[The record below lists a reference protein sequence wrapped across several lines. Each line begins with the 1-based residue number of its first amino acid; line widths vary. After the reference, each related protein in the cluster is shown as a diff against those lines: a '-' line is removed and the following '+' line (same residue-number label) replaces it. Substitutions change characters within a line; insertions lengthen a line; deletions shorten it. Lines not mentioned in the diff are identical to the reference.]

1 MTQTTIAQSNRRA
14 RGRRAR
20 GQLGRRSAFGV
31 AALAVAFTAAACGSS
46 SSTSSSSTTAGSTGN
61 QKVNCASGT
70 LTGAG
75 STFVNTILTQWI
87 KDYQS
92 KCPGSTVNYQSVGS
106 GAGVQQ
112 FTAGTVNFG
121 ASDVPFAASEQA
133 AANAKYPGGA
143 QQIIWAAGPIAIEY
157 KVAGVSNLKLS
168 PSTLASI
175 FAGKIKTWNDPA
187 IAADNPG
194 TNLPSEGIQVVHRSD
209 GSGTTAAFTGYLTT
223 VAGTVWTVGSAKDVP
238 WPTGQGAKGSDGV
251 TAVVTQTEGAIGYA
265 ELSYAKGGQVS
276 TASIKNAS
284 GQFVQPS
291 PSGATA
297 ALASTTVNPDGTA
310 KINYQAPGNTSYPI
324 STFTYVLVPTKS
336 PTPAVGTL
344 LKDFI
349 QYAVGPGQS
358 SANQLFYAPLPANVA
373 SQSQTAAAG
382 LS

>member
-1 MTQTTIAQSNRRA
+1 VTYNLIAQSNRRA
-14 RGRRAR
+14 RKRI
-20 GQLGRRSAFGV
+20 GRRSALG
-31 AALAVAFTAAACGSS
+31 AAAVAVALTAAACGSS
-46 SSTSSSSTTAGSTGN
+46 SSTSSSSTTTSGSSAA
-61 QKVNCASGT
+61 KVNCASGT
-70 LTGAG
+70 ITGAG
-75 STFVNTILTQWI
+75 STFVNTIALQWI

-92 KCPGSTVNYQSVGS
+92 KCPGATINYQSVGS

-157 KVAGVSNLKLS
+157 HVSGVSNLKLS

-175 FAGKIKTWNDPA
+175 FAGKVKTWNDPTV
-187 IAADNPG
+187 AADNPG
-194 TNLPSEGIQVVHRSD
+194 TNLPAEGIQVVHRSD
-209 GSGTTAAFTGYLTT
+209 GSGTTAAFTGYLASTSPTT
-223 VAGTVWTVGSAKDVP
+223 WTFGAAKDVP

-276 TASIKNAS
+276 TASIKNAA
-284 GQFVQPS
+284 GQFVQAS
-291 PSGATA
+291 SAGATA
-297 ALASTTVNPDGTA
+297 ALSSATVNPDGTA
-310 KINYQAPGNTSYPI
+310 KLNFQAPGSTAYPI

-336 PTPAVGTL
+336 SNGAVGTL
-344 LKDFI
+344 LKDFV
-349 QYAVGPGQS
+349 QYAIGPGQS
-358 SANQLFYAPLPANVA
+358 SATKLFYAPLPANVA

-382 LS
+382 IS

>member
-1 MTQTTIAQSNRRA
+1 MIAQSNRRA
-14 RGRRAR
+14 RNR
-20 GQLGRRSAFGV
+20 LGRRSMLGA
-31 AALAVAFTAAACGSS
+31 AALAVTLTAAACGSS
-46 SSTSSSSTTAGSTGN
+46 SSTSSSTTTTSGSSNT
-61 QKVNCASGT
+61 QVSCASGT
-70 LTGAG
+70 ITGAG
-75 STFVNTILTQWI
+75 STFVNTIALQWI
-87 KDYQS
+87 KNYQS

-112 FTAGTVNFG
+112 FNAGTVNFG

-168 PSTLASI
+168 PATLASI

-187 IAADNPG
+187 IAADNSG
-194 TNLPSEGIQVVHRSD
+194 TTLPSEGIQVVHRSD
-209 GSGTTAAFTGYLTT
+209 GSGTTAAFTGYLTS
-223 VAGTVWTVGSAKDVP
+223 VSGTVWTFGAAKDVP

-284 GQFVQPS
+284 GQFVQAS
-291 PSGATA
+291 SAGATA
-297 ALASTTVNPDGTA
+297 ALSSATINPDGTA
-310 KINYQAPGNTSYPI
+310 KLNFLATGSTAYPL

-344 LKDFI
+344 LKDFV
-349 QYAVGPGQS
+349 QYAIGPGQS

-373 SQSQTAAAG
+373 SASQTQAAG

>member
-1 MTQTTIAQSNRRA
+1 VTHNLIAQSDRRA
-14 RGRRAR
+14 RTRI
-20 GQLGRRSAFGV
+20 GRRSALGV
-31 AALAVAFTAAACGSS
+31 AAVAVALTAAACGSS
-46 SSTSSSSTTAGSTGN
+46 SSTSSSSTTTPGN
-61 QKVNCASGT
+61 TSNAKVNCASGT
-70 LTGAG
+70 ITGAG
-75 STFVNTILTQWI
+75 STFVNTIALQWI

-92 KCPGSTVNYQSVGS
+92 KCPGSTINYQSVGS

-112 FTAGTVNFG
+112 FNAGTVNFG

-157 KVAGVSNLKLS
+157 HVSGVSNLKLS
-168 PSTLASI
+168 PNTLASI
-175 FAGKIKTWNDPA
+175 FAGKVKTWNDPT

-209 GSGTTAAFTGYLTT
+209 GSGTTAAFTGYLT
-223 VAGTVWTVGSAKDVP
+223 AASGTVWTFGAAKDVP

-284 GQFVQPS
+284 GQFVQAS
-291 PSGATA
+291 SAGATA
-297 ALASTTVNPDGTA
+297 ALSSATVNPDGTA
-310 KINYQAPGNTSYPI
+310 KLNFLANGSTAYPL

-336 PTPAVGTL
+336 SSTAVGTL
-344 LKDFI
+344 LKDFV
-349 QYAVGPGQS
+349 QYAIGPGQS
-358 SANQLFYAPLPANVA
+358 SANKLFYAPLPANVA
-373 SQSQTAAAG
+373 SASQTAAAG

>member
-1 MTQTTIAQSNRRA
+1 M
-14 RGRRAR
+14 
-20 GQLGRRSAFGV
+20 LGA
-31 AALAVAFTAAACGSS
+31 AALAVTLTAAACGSS
-46 SSTSSSSTTAGSTGN
+46 SSSSSSTTTSGGSSN
-61 QKVNCASGT
+61 ANVSCASGT

-87 KDYQS
+87 KDFQS
-92 KCPGSTVNYQSVGS
+92 KCPGSTINYQSVGS

-121 ASDVPFAASEQA
+121 ASDVPFTASEQA

-143 QQIIWAAGPIAIEY
+143 QQIIWAAGPIAAEY
-157 KVAGVSNLKLS
+157 HLSGVSNLKLS
-168 PSTLASI
+168 PTTLAGI
-175 FAGKIKTWNDPA
+175 FAGRIKTWNDPA
-187 IAADNPG
+187 IAADNSG
-194 TNLPSEGIQVVHRSD
+194 TSLPSEGIQVVHRSD
-209 GSGTTAAFTGYLTT
+209 GSGTTASFTGYLTA
-223 VAGTVWTVGSAKDVP
+223 VAPTTWTFGAAKDVP

-276 TASIKNAS
+276 TASVKNAS

-291 PSGATA
+291 PAGATA
-297 ALASTTVNPDGTA
+297 ALAATTVSPDGTA

-324 STFTYVLVPTKS
+324 STFTYALVPMKS
-336 PTPAVGTL
+336 PSAGVGTL
-344 LKDFI
+344 LRDFV
-349 QYAVGPGQS
+349 QYAIGPGQS
-358 SANQLFYAPLPANVA
+358 SATKLYYAPLPANVA

>member
-1 MTQTTIAQSNRRA
+1 MIAQSNRRA
-14 RGRRAR
+14 RNR
-20 GQLGRRSAFGV
+20 LGRRSIFGA
-31 AALAVAFTAAACGSS
+31 AALAVTLTAAACGSS
-46 SSTSSSSTTAGSTGN
+46 SSTSSSSTTTSASSSN
-61 QKVNCASGT
+61 AKVNCASGT
-70 LTGAG
+70 ITGAG

-87 KDYQS
+87 KNYQS

-121 ASDVPFAASEQA
+121 ASDVPFAASEQT

-168 PSTLASI
+168 PNTLASI

-187 IAADNPG
+187 IAADNSG
-194 TNLPSEGIQVVHRSD
+194 TTLPSEGIQVVHRSD
-209 GSGTTAAFTGYLTT
+209 GSGTTAAFTGYLTS
-223 VAGTVWTVGSAKDVP
+223 VSGTVWTFGAAKDVP

-291 PSGATA
+291 PAGATA
-297 ALASTTVNPDGTA
+297 ALSSAAVNPDGTA
-310 KINYQAPGNTSYPI
+310 KLNFAANGSTAYPL

-336 PTPAVGTL
+336 PTAAVGTL
-344 LKDFI
+344 LRDFV
-349 QYAVGPGQS
+349 QYAIGPGQS
-358 SANQLFYAPLPANVA
+358 SANQLYYAPLPANVA
-373 SQSQTAAAG
+373 SASQTQAAG